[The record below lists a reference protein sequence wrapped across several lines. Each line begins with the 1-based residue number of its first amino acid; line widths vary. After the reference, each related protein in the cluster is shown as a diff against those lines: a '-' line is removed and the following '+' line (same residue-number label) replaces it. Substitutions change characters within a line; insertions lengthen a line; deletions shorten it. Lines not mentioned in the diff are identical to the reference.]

1 MKKIIM
7 YGHGGSGN
15 HGCEAI
21 VRSTAAMFPDRRLTL
36 MSRAPE
42 EDRSCGTDKLCD
54 TGNEFG
60 RYRRLSFEFVSAYL
74 ALKLKKD
81 YTPLDM
87 LACHEPA
94 KVAGKGDIAL
104 SIGGDNYCYADV
116 NGYVCL
122 HGIYRRRGAKT
133 VLWGCSVEPS
143 LLDNPK
149 IAADIASYDLITAR
163 ESITYGALKKVNP
176 NTVAVTDP
184 AFGLETIV
192 PPLPEG
198 FEPGNTVGI
207 NLSPLVKLSEKL
219 PGVTLENY
227 KALISHILDTTGMK
241 IALIPHVIWQGND
254 DREAL
259 AELKSF
265 FPDSDRIITV
275 PDMGCREIKGII
287 SKCRFFVGARTHAT
301 IAAYSSAVPT
311 LVVGYSVKARGIAR
325 DLFGDETGYVLPV
338 QSLRGKNDLTRAFEN
353 IAENDSAIRDRL
365 GKLMPEWKERA
376 GAAGELILK
385 MM

>member
-1 MKKIIM
+1 MKNIIM
-7 YGHGGSGN
+7 YAHGGSGN

-21 VRSTAAMFPDRRLTL
+21 VRSTAAMFPGRRLTL
-36 MSRAPE
+36 MSRAVG
-42 EDRSCGTDKLCD
+42 EDE
-54 TGNEFG
+54 EFG
-60 RYRRLSFEFVSAYL
+60 ISEICGIKPEFGNYRRLSPEYLSAYL

-81 YTPLDM
+81 YVPLDM
-87 LACHEPA
+87 VACHEPLRSV
-94 KVAGKGDIAL
+94 KKGDIAL
-104 SIGGDNYCYADV
+104 SIGGDNYCYQDV
-116 NGYVCL
+116 RGYIYL
-122 HGIYRRRGAKT
+122 HGLYRKRGAKT
-133 VLWGCSVEPS
+133 VLWGCSVEPE
-143 LLDNPK
+143 LLDDPE
-149 IAADIASYDLITAR
+149 IAADIASYGLITAR
-163 ESITYGALKKVNP
+163 ESITYEALKKINP
-176 NTVAVTDP
+176 NTIAVTDP

-275 PDMGCREIKGII
+275 PDMGCREIKGTI
-287 SKCRFFVGARTHAT
+287 SKCRFFIGARTHST
-301 IAAYSSAVPT
+301 IAAYSSLVPT

-338 QSLRGKNDLTRAFEN
+338 QSLRGKTDLTRAFEN
-353 IAENDSAIRDRL
+353 IAENESAIRDRL

-376 GAAGELILK
+376 GAAGEQILK

>member
-1 MKKIIM
+1 M
-7 YGHGGSGN
+7 
-15 HGCEAI
+15 
-21 VRSTAAMFPDRRLTL
+21 
-36 MSRAPE
+36 
-42 EDRSCGTDKLCD
+42 
-54 TGNEFG
+54 
-60 RYRRLSFEFVSAYL
+60 
-74 ALKLKKD
+74 
-81 YTPLDM
+81 
-87 LACHEPA
+87 
-94 KVAGKGDIAL
+94 
-104 SIGGDNYCYADV
+104 
-116 NGYVCL
+116 
-122 HGIYRRRGAKT
+122 
-133 VLWGCSVEPS
+133 
-143 LLDNPK
+143 LDNPK

-163 ESITYGALKKVNP
+163 ESITYEALKKVNP

-265 FPDSDRIITV
+265 FPNSDRIITV

-338 QSLRGKNDLTRAFEN
+338 QSLREKTDLTEAFEN
-353 IAENDSAIRDRL
+353 IAENENAIKDRL
-365 GKLMPEWKERA
+365 GNIMPEWKERA